1 MKILVTGS
9 SGFIGFH
16 VAKKLLEKGYQV
28 HGIDNHNDYYSI
40 SLKETRKKILEH
52 LGLNFQMLDI
62 NDISQLTSNF
72 DLVIN
77 LAAQAGVRVP
87 KEKEYLYKHSNIE
100 GFKSVCDFCNKRN
113 INKLIYASS
122 SSVYSDVS
130 KGKFKESSTQLVPK
144 SEYGR
149 SKLKNEE
156 FANYFST
163 ETNIKMIGLRFFS
176 VYGPYGR
183 PDMAYYL
190 FSESIMNNKPIK
202 LNNDGLMLRDMTYID
217 DVVDGIIGSVD
228 FICSKKCTIKNELF
242 NLGNDRPVSTK
253 ELLRILE
260 FNLRKKTK
268 KIKFETKNESLFTHA
283 DISRAKNLLGYN
295 PKVSL
300 EEGIKK
306 FLNWY
311 LNYENF

>member
-1 MKILVTGS
+1 MNILVTGS

-40 SLKETRKKILEH
+40 SLKETRKKILER
-52 LGLNFQMLDI
+52 LGLKFQMLDI
-62 NDISQLTSNF
+62 NYISQLTSNF

-87 KEKEYLYKHSNIE
+87 EEKEYLYERTNIR
-100 GFKSVCDFCNKRN
+100 GFESVCDFCNKRN

-122 SSVYSDVS
+122 SSVYSDIS
-130 KGKFKESSTQLVPK
+130 KGKFKESSTPLVPK
-144 SEYGR
+144 SKYGR

-190 FSESIMNNKPIK
+190 FSESIMNNKPIR
-202 LNNDGLMLRDMTYID
+202 LNNDGLMFRDMTYID

-228 FICSKKCTIKNELF
+228 FIYSKERTIKNEIF
-242 NLGNDRPVSTK
+242 NLGNDRPVSTW
-253 ELLRILE
+253 ELLKILE

-268 KIKFETKNESLFTHA
+268 IIKIETKNESSFTHA
-283 DISRAKNLLGYN
+283 NISRAKNLLGYN

-300 EEGIKK
+300 EKGIKK